1 LERGENRRRDSA
13 PVPAPLLAAGVT
25 TTLTLVYSAPTP
37 GVGSRYADIGVSH
50 ESRMLS
56 SVPTREALAA
66 SGERGVGDTVLAAV
80 RGALALGGNPE
91 QRAVAVL
98 APLVRAAA
106 MGETPGRVLA
116 RLGAAETEPFA
127 RALELAGDPGALRGA
142 LSLALEGPSG
152 ERRETTLREV
162 MRFTASRDPLA
173 REYARDYE
181 VTRGLA
187 EPALLSSLSR
197 AESARASL
205 VQSYLEVLSEVPDLD
220 IARRAGQQEAEDVS
234 RMARGTLKSG
244 GVHSRRGLQAVRN
257 LDGILRADS
266 RLSPT
271 ATEPYVI
278 SAAFLVS
285 LAYGPEALVGRLRPA
300 TGG

>member
-1 LERGENRRRDSA
+1 LERGETK
-13 PVPAPLLAAGVT
+13 PEGVPASTLAACVT
-25 TTLTLVYSAPTP
+25 TTLTLVYSAPMP
-37 GVGSRYADIGVSH
+37 GVGSRYGDTGASH

-56 SVPTREALAA
+56 AVPAREALAE
-66 SGERGVGDTVLAAV
+66 SGERGVGETVFEAV
-80 RGALALGGNPE
+80 RGALLLGGSAE
-91 QRAVAVL
+91 QRSAALL
-98 APLVRAAA
+98 APLARAAA
-106 MGETPGRVLA
+106 TGVRSGRVLA
-116 RLGAAETEPFA
+116 RLGASETEPFA
-127 RALELAGDPGALRGA
+127 RALDLAGDPGPLRGA
-142 LSLALEGPSG
+142 LSLALGASG
-152 ERRETTLREV
+152 GESQGTTLREV

-205 VQSYLEVLSEVPDLD
+205 VQCYLEVLSEVPDLD
-220 IARRAGQQEAEDVS
+220 VARRAGQHEADDVAC
-234 RMARGTLKSG
+234 MARGTLKSG

-271 ATEPYVI
+271 ATEPYVV

-285 LAYGPEALVGRLRPA
+285 LAYGPDALVGRLRPA

>member
-1 LERGENRRRDSA
+1 MLSA
-13 PVPAPLLAAGVT
+13 VPA
-25 TTLTLVYSAPTP
+25 
-37 GVGSRYADIGVSH
+37 
-50 ESRMLS
+50 
-56 SVPTREALAA
+56 REALAA
-66 SGERGVGDTVLAAV
+66 SGDRGVGETVLEAV
-80 RGALALGGNPE
+80 RGAILLGAIAE
-91 QRAVAVL
+91 QRSAAML
-98 APLVRAAA
+98 APLAKAAA
-106 MGETPGRVLA
+106 TGENTGRLLS
-116 RLGAAETEPFA
+116 RLGASETEPFA
-127 RALELAGDPGALRGA
+127 RALELAGDPGPLRGA
-142 LSLALEGPSG
+142 LGLALGGSER

-220 IARRAGQQEAEDVS
+220 VARRAGQHEAEDVS
-234 RMARGTLKSG
+234 RMAHGTLKSG

-271 ATEPYVI
+271 ATEPYVV

-285 LAYGPEALVGRLRPA
+285 LAYGPGALTGGLRPA

>member
-1 LERGENRRRDSA
+1 MLSA
-13 PVPAPLLAAGVT
+13 VPA
-25 TTLTLVYSAPTP
+25 
-37 GVGSRYADIGVSH
+37 
-50 ESRMLS
+50 
-56 SVPTREALAA
+56 REALSSLAA
-66 SGERGVGDTVLAAV
+66 DGGAAVTAGGVGESVLEAV
-80 RGALALGGNPE
+80 RGALLLGADAG
-91 QRAVAVL
+91 QRAAAML
-98 APLVRAAA
+98 APLVRSAAT
-106 MGETPGRVLA
+106 GEAASRVLS
-116 RLGAAETEPFA
+116 RLGASEVAPFA
-127 RALELAGDPGALRGA
+127 RALDLAGDPGPLRGA
-142 LSLALEGPSG
+142 LSLALGGSG
-152 ERRETTLREV
+152 EGRETTLREV

-181 VTRGLA
+181 VTRGLV

-220 IARRAGQQEAEDVS
+220 VARRAGRQEAEDVS
-234 RMARGTLKSG
+234 RMARGALKSG
-244 GVHSRRGLQAVRN
+244 GAHSRRGLQAVQN

-278 SAAFLVS
+278 SAAFLLS
-285 LAYGPEALVGRLRPA
+285 LAYGPDALVGRLRPA

>member
-1 LERGENRRRDSA
+1 MERGENRRRDSA

-37 GVGSRYADIGVSH
+37 GVGSRYADTGVSH

-56 SVPTREALAA
+56 SVPAREALAA
-66 SGERGVGDTVLAAV
+66 SGERGVGETVLAAV
-80 RGALALGGNPE
+80 RGALALGGNAE
-91 QRAVAVL
+91 QRSVAVL

-205 VQSYLEVLSEVPDLD
+205 VQAYLEVLSEVPDLD